1 MRIFALWHYY
11 HSPLSVAFEFQT
23 TEIPRLLNVTGLLPM
38 YPSGTEEEDK
48 PRIDLS
54 PVKEFDLK
62 LCMGKEWH
70 RFPGNYLIPNGIRVE
85 FVKSEFDGL
94 LPGHFEEKLTAEDQ
108 LQGQEAIV
116 NLSKKWWLKP
126 QTTYVPSGL
135 NDLNKEDASHYVCR
149 VFLPSV
155 KHAPQILM
163 LI

>member
-23 TEIPRLLNVTGLLPM
+23 AEIPRLLNVTGLLPM
-38 YPSGTEEEDK
+38 YPSGTQEEDK

-70 RFPGNYLIPNGIRVE
+70 RFPGNYLIPNGISVE

-94 LPGHFEEKLTAEDQ
+94 LPSHFEEKLTSEDQ
-108 LQGQEAIV
+108 SHGQEAIV
-116 NLSKKWWLKP
+116 NLSKKWWLRP

-149 VFLPSV
+149 VFVPSID
-155 KHAPQILM
+155 HGTHLRS
-163 LI
+163 LC